1 MSRIKKDIKEL
12 LELAKLTN
20 DESVFQQN
28 HRYRKFK
35 DNYHV
40 DMVNYVP
47 ELMTGLNKTNF
58 CNESVFWGKKILET
72 IRVCDKEDRASLLK
86 CMITYFYR
94 LEDFENVLD
103 HGKSFL
109 ENDKLLLYTTP
120 MQIERK
126 QIVLT
131 LMKFASDKLHMK
143 QEAMK
148 YTKELL
154 KILVAQYNA
163 KEIEKYQLLLVYHD
177 LIDLQIQ
184 LGDSKSAKKVIDKR
198 LTLFNLNSMHPN
210 DVLLSMKEEGYEKI
224 LPLGIFMG
232 NNNEHCIREFRKNW
246 SSVESYEHW
255 MKMMR
260 TFFYVGKICWQ
271 KHIFG
276 YRMSRRTCCPSNM
289 TWGNISLKVY
299 YDIVQ
304 HIRIYF
310 KLEDQNQ
317 NNTILSDDQITAVV
331 KLINEVLHDTI
342 STALLLADNDH
353 LRRAEIFSTLFQVLF
368 SSEDGVLMIGG
379 TKKISCYIT
388 EIQQAN
394 NNIDGK
400 RVMNFIQFCL
410 KSLNENRVEIT
421 RISPFSIDTEWV
433 NSRENLD
440 LRMQFLTLKNSL
452 TIMNHFKAN
461 GRIENYQ

>member
-35 DNYHV
+35 DKYHV

-47 ELMTGLNKTNF
+47 ELMTGLNKANF
-58 CNESVFWGKKILET
+58 CNESVFWGKKILEN

-86 CMITYFYR
+86 CMIAYFYR
-94 LEDFENVLD
+94 LEDFQNVLD
-103 HGKSFL
+103 HGKYFL
-109 ENDKLLLYTTP
+109 ENDKLLLYTP

-126 QIVLT
+126 QYVLT
-131 LMKFASDKLHMK
+131 FMKFASDKLNMK

-317 NNTILSDDQITAVV
+317 NDTILSDDHITAVV
-331 KLINEVLHDTI
+331 KLINEVL
-342 STALLLADNDH
+342 L
-353 LRRAEIFSTLFQVLF
+353 
-368 SSEDGVLMIGG
+368 
-379 TKKISCYIT
+379 
-388 EIQQAN
+388 
-394 NNIDGK
+394 
-400 RVMNFIQFCL
+400 IQFL
-410 KSLNENRVEIT
+410 L
-421 RISPFSIDTEWV
+421 
-433 NSRENLD
+433 
-440 LRMQFLTLKNSL
+440 
-452 TIMNHFKAN
+452 H
-461 GRIENYQ
+461 YY

>member
-20 DESVFQQN
+20 DESVFQQK
-28 HRYRKFK
+28 HRYKKFK
-35 DNYHV
+35 DKYHV
-40 DMVNYVP
+40 EMVSYVP
-47 ELMTGLNKTNF
+47 ELMIGLHNNDF
-58 CNESVFWGKKILET
+58 CNESVFWGKKIIEN
-72 IRVCDKEDRASLLK
+72 IRVCDKEERAVAFHCMVTSL
-86 CMITYFYR
+86 YR
-94 LEDFENVLD
+94 LEDLESVLD
-103 HGKSFL
+103 NGKKFL
-109 ENDKLLLYTTP
+109 DNDKLLLYTP
-120 MQIERK
+120 DSIANKK
-126 QIVLT
+126 QIGRKKSVIA
-131 LMKFASDKLHMK
+131 LMKIASCELNMK

-232 NNNEHCIREFRKNW
+232 NNNEHCIQEFRKNW

-310 KLEDQNQ
+310 KLEDQNE
-317 NNTILSDDQITAVV
+317 NNTILSDDHITAVV

-400 RVMNFIQFCL
+400 RVMNFILFCL
-410 KSLNENRVEIT
+410 KSLNENGG
-421 RISPFSIDTEWV
+421 DTEWA
-433 NSRENLD
+433 NSQENLD

-452 TIMNHFKAN
+452 TIMNHFKTN
-461 GRIENYQ
+461 VKKENY

>member
-35 DNYHV
+35 DKYHV

-47 ELMTGLNKTNF
+47 ELMTGLNKANF
-58 CNESVFWGKKILET
+58 CNESVFWGKKILEN

-86 CMITYFYR
+86 CMIAYFYR

-103 HGKSFL
+103 HGKYFL
-109 ENDKLLLYTTP
+109 ENDKLLLYTP

-126 QIVLT
+126 QFVLT
-131 LMKFASDKLHMK
+131 FMKFASDKLNMK

-184 LGDSKSAKKVIDKR
+184 LGDSKSAKKIIDKR
-198 LTLFNLNSMHPN
+198 ITLFNLNSTHPK
-210 DVLLSMKEEGYEKI
+210 DVLSSMREEGYEKI
-224 LPLGIFMG
+224 LPLGIFMS
-232 NNNEHCIREFRKNW
+232 NNNEHCIREFRKIRL
-246 SSVESYEHW
+246 SVESYEHW
-255 MKMMR
+255 VKMMR

-276 YRMSRRTCCPSNM
+276 YSCPSNM
-289 TWGNISLKVY
+289 TWSNISLKVY
-299 YDIVQ
+299 YEIIQ

-310 KLEDQNQ
+310 RLEEQSE
-317 NNTILSDDQITAVV
+317 NNTLLSDAHITDIV
-331 KLINEVLHDTI
+331 KLSNEVLHDTI

-353 LRRAEIFSTLFQVLF
+353 LRRREIFSTLFQVLF
-368 SSEDGVLMIGG
+368 SSEDGILLISGIKKFSYFI
-379 TKKISCYIT
+379 TKV
-388 EIQQAN
+388 QQAN
-394 NNIDGK
+394 DNIDGK
-400 RVMNFIQFCL
+400 RVMPFIQFCL
-410 KSLNENRVEIT
+410 KSLNENRGG
-421 RISPFSIDTEWV
+421 TEEA
-433 NSRENLD
+433 SFCENVD

-452 TIMNHFKAN
+452 TIMNHFRTN
-461 GRIENYQ
+461 GKKEEY